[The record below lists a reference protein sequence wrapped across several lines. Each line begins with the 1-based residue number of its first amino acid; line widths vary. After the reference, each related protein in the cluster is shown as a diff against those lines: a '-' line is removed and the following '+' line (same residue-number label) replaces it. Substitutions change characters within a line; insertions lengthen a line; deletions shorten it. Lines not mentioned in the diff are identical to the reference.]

1 MATQQIEIR
10 VLDKTQRALSNVS
23 QRLSNLNK
31 GLLGVNRVAGLAAT
45 ALGAIGGANVVSNI
59 VRTTARF
66 EDLRTTLAT
75 VTGGAREGAQAFD
88 FISKFSTQTQFGVE
102 ELTQTF
108 IKLKASGIEPTSEL
122 LTLFTDAA
130 AVTTDQLGSLQAI
143 TDLFSRTTAGGL
155 GLEELNRL
163 ADRGIP
169 VFDILQEK
177 LGRNRLQ
184 LSDLGKTAEGAN
196 LILTALSDGIRER
209 FGGATVNRIN
219 NVSTQFSNLQIAIA
233 NAADQ
238 IGSQGFAKALGQTAV
253 EITNFIE
260 NNQQLVQE
268 IGINLTKAFLF
279 AKEAMVLVIA
289 NIDLLGK
296 AFAAFFALKIAT
308 VVGSLAFAFGS
319 TFVKGIVLATRA
331 IKVMALAAAA
341 NPIIASGLA
350 IAAGVEYLTG
360 AFSELAEKMNI
371 GGVADEA
378 LDALESGFE
387 KVGEKIGANI
397 NGLEEFQNNISNI
410 NKKAQ
415 ELAPKFEDVQIP
427 ADQIRTSA
435 EKTNTAIGATNESL
449 KEQANELA
457 VTKKTFEEVL
467 SDAEKQNALAGIAT
481 EQNKVIQEIKKAELS
496 LGRGLTQKER
506 EKLQTLF
513 LQNEEYRKQAEL
525 QSKIESATQS
535 LLSQTIQF
543 AESEGKI
550 LEQAN
555 ANAQRLLLDRFE
567 KGEISYGQY
576 LSSLINLEEAHAVR
590 MFEINKSLEDRKM
603 RYFQTTL
610 EKRFQM
616 QMRNSQYMEQFN
628 KADFAGHIRRN
639 EALQELVRERIEFEK
654 KSELEKAQFGLEQ
667 ATTLFTGLSK
677 VNKKFFAA
685 QKAAAI
691 ALAIV
696 NTYQGATKAL
706 ATYPPPFNF
715 IAAAATVASGLAQVA
730 TIRAQTMQRGGAL
743 PAGQSAIVGEDG
755 PELIVPKQP
764 STVIPREVA
773 DAIDNMGGRGG
784 DPVVV
789 NFNITT
795 VDAESFDTLLIRR
808 RGTITSIINGA
819 LQKRG
824 KEGVV

>member
-45 ALGAIGGANVVSNI
+45 ALGAIGGAGVVSNI

-209 FGGATVNRIN
+209 FGGATENRIN

-233 NAADQ
+233 NAADA

-253 EITNFIE
+253 ELTNFIE

-308 VVGSLAFAFGS
+308 VVGSIAFAFGS

-360 AFSELAEKMNI
+360 AFSKLAEKMNI

-378 LDALESGFE
+378 LDALENGFE
-387 KVGEKIGANI
+387 TVGEKIGANI

-410 NKKAQ
+410 NKQAQ

-427 ADQIRTSA
+427 ADQIKTSA

-457 VTKKTFEEVL
+457 ETKKTFEEVL

-535 LLSQTIQF
+535 LLTQTIQF

-555 ANAQRLLLDRFE
+555 ENAQRLLIDRFE

-576 LSSLINLEEAHAVR
+576 LASIANLEEAHAVR

-603 RYFQTTL
+603 RYFQTSL

-616 QMRNSQYMEQFN
+616 QMQNSQYMEQFN
-628 KADFAGHIRRN
+628 KASAAGEIRRN

-654 KSELEKAQFGLEQ
+654 KSELEKTQFGLEQ
-667 ATTLFTGLSK
+667 ATTMFTGLSR

-715 IAAAATVASGLAQVA
+715 IAAAATVAAGLGQVA

-743 PAGQSAIVGEDG
+743 PQGQAAIIGEDG

-773 DAIDNMGGRGG
+773 DAIDNMGGKSE
-784 DPVVV
+784 PVVV

>member
-1 MATQQIEIR
+1 
-10 VLDKTQRALSNVS
+10 
-23 QRLSNLNK
+23 SNLNK

-45 ALGAIGGANVVSNI
+45 ALGAIGGAGVVSNI

-209 FGGATVNRIN
+209 FGGATENRIN

-233 NAADQ
+233 NAADA

-253 EITNFIE
+253 ELTNFIE

-308 VVGSLAFAFGS
+308 VVGSIAFAFGS

-360 AFSELAEKMNI
+360 AFSKLAEKMNI

-378 LDALESGFE
+378 LDALENGFE
-387 KVGEKIGANI
+387 TVGEKIGANI

-410 NKKAQ
+410 NKQAQ

-427 ADQIRTSA
+427 ADQIKTSA

-457 VTKKTFEEVL
+457 ETKKTFEEVL

-535 LLSQTIQF
+535 LLTQTIQF

-555 ANAQRLLLDRFE
+555 ENAQRLLIDRFE

-576 LSSLINLEEAHAVR
+576 LASIANLEEAHAVR

-603 RYFQTTL
+603 RYFQTSL

-616 QMRNSQYMEQFN
+616 QMQNSQYMEQFN
-628 KADFAGHIRRN
+628 KASAAGEIRRN

-654 KSELEKAQFGLEQ
+654 KSELEKTQFGLEQ
-667 ATTLFTGLSK
+667 ATTMFTGLSR

-715 IAAAATVASGLAQVA
+715 IAAAATVAAGLGQVA

-743 PAGQSAIVGEDG
+743 PQGQAAIIGEDG

-773 DAIDNMGGRGG
+773 DAIDNMGGKSE
-784 DPVVV
+784 PVVV

>member
-45 ALGAIGGANVVSNI
+45 ALGAIGGAGVVSNI

-108 IKLKASGIEPTSEL
+108 IKLKASGIEPISEL

-209 FGGATVNRIN
+209 FGGATENRIN

-233 NAADQ
+233 NAADA

-253 EITNFIE
+253 ELTNFIE

-308 VVGSLAFAFGS
+308 VVGSIAFAFGS

-360 AFSELAEKMNI
+360 AFSKLAEKMNI

-378 LDALESGFE
+378 LDALENGFE
-387 KVGEKIGANI
+387 TVGEKIGANI

-410 NKKAQ
+410 NKQAQ

-427 ADQIRTSA
+427 ADQIKTSA

-457 VTKKTFEEVL
+457 ETKKTFEEVL

-535 LLSQTIQF
+535 LLTQTIQF

-555 ANAQRLLLDRFE
+555 ENAQRLLIDRFE

-576 LSSLINLEEAHAVR
+576 LASIANLEEAHAVR

-603 RYFQTTL
+603 RYFQTSL

-616 QMRNSQYMEQFN
+616 QMQNSQYMEQFN
-628 KADFAGHIRRN
+628 KASAAGEIRRN

-654 KSELEKAQFGLEQ
+654 KSELEKTQFGLEQ
-667 ATTLFTGLSK
+667 ATTMFTGLSR

-715 IAAAATVASGLAQVA
+715 IAAAATVAAGLGQVA

-743 PAGQSAIVGEDG
+743 PQGQAAIIGEDG

-773 DAIDNMGGRGG
+773 DAIDNMGGKSE
-784 DPVVV
+784 PVVV